1 MRMLR
6 RLCWIV
12 AGLLVVATALQFVD
26 QLNLYAQP
34 PNLPEAANMVERRLG
49 SADYRS
55 AIWPIFFG
63 SHFLFGLALLLVV
76 PLSYLLGARLPRT
89 DDRRLIMTSML
100 AGGALIGAI
109 AELIVVGSVQP
120 TIGLTYCDC
129 GFKDQEVVS
138 QIWGVMLIEG
148 ATGWLL
154 NGTALML
161 AGGFWLAGTL
171 LRNRGMNEAWEW
183 LSRAIAVVFLVPVVL
198 SILETGDEVS
208 NLLAAL
214 ATGIL
219 VPIWAIWLGRNL
231 GASTVL
237 DA

>member
-1 MRMLR
+1 MLR

-34 PNLPEAANMVERRLG
+34 PNLPESVNMVDRRLG
-49 SADYRS
+49 SADYRA
-55 AIWPIFFG
+55 AIWPIFFA
-63 SHFLFGLALLLVV
+63 SHFLFGLALLVVV
-76 PLSYLLGARLPRT
+76 PLAYLVGARLPRT
-89 DDRRLIMTSML
+89 DDRRLVMTSTL

-129 GFKDQEVVS
+129 GFKEQEVVS
-138 QIWGVMLIEG
+138 QIWAQMLIEG
-148 ATGWLL
+148 STVWLL
-154 NGTALML
+154 NGTALMF
-161 AGGFWLAGTL
+161 AVGFWLAGTL
-171 LRNRGMNEAWEW
+171 LRSRGMNEAWEW
-183 LSRAIAVVFLVPVVL
+183 LSRAIAVVFLIPVVL
-198 SILETGDEVS
+198 SILETGEEVS

-219 VPIWAIWLGRNL
+219 VPVWAIWLGRNL
-231 GASTVL
+231 GGSTVL

>member
-1 MRMLR
+1 MLR

-34 PNLPEAANMVERRLG
+34 PNLSESANMVERRLG
-49 SADYRS
+49 SQDYRV

-63 SHFLFGLALLLVV
+63 THFLFGLALLAVV

-89 DDRRLIMTSML
+89 DDRRLVMTSAL

-109 AELIVVGSVQP
+109 AELMVVGSVQP

-148 ATGWLL
+148 ATVWLL
-154 NGTALML
+154 NGMALMF

-171 LRNRGMNEAWEW
+171 LRTRGMGEAWLW
-183 LSRAIAVVFLVPVVL
+183 LSRAIAVVFFVPVVL
-198 SILETGDEVS
+198 SILETGEEVS
-208 NLLAAL
+208 NLAAAL
-214 ATGIL
+214 VTGIL

-231 GASTVL
+231 GGSAVL

>member
-1 MRMLR
+1 MLR

-34 PNLPEAANMVERRLG
+34 PNLPESANMVDRRLG

-55 AIWPIFFG
+55 AIWPIFFA
-63 SHFLFGLALLLVV
+63 SHFLFGLALLVVV
-76 PLSYLLGARLPRT
+76 PLAYLVGARLPRT
-89 DDRRLIMTSML
+89 DDRRLVMTSTL
-100 AGGALIGAI
+100 AAGALIGAI

-129 GFKDQEVVS
+129 GFKEQEVVS
-138 QIWGVMLIEG
+138 QIWAQMLIEG
-148 ATGWLL
+148 STVWLL
-154 NGTALML
+154 NGAALML
-161 AGGFWLAGTL
+161 AVGFWLTGTL
-171 LRNRGMNEAWEW
+171 LRTRGMNETFEW
-183 LSRAIAVVFLVPVVL
+183 LSRAIAVVFLIPVVL
-198 SILETGDEVS
+198 SILETGEEVS

-231 GASTVL
+231 GRSTVL